1 MGFAGRKR
9 MTKCYVVFIL
19 TVCLRLCGSNGE
31 DTGFKIFRGE
41 QDIFTNM
48 KCSGKDKSKCVSD
61 QCESYGAECVGEDN
75 CEYCRCSNGNNTLMK
90 GQCIPDEDIV
100 TQSGRLYITNL
111 PTCDK
116 LQSHSLIYMIR
127 LSYIRLSSWCACK

>member
-9 MTKCYVVFIL
+9 MTQRYVVFIL

-31 DTGFKIFRGE
+31 DTGFKIFRSE

-48 KCSGKDKSKCVSD
+48 KCSGQRKLSKCMSD

-75 CEYCRCSNGNNTLMK
+75 CEYCRCLKDNNTFIINDK
-90 GQCIPDEDIV
+90 EEKCKRDEDIV
-100 TQSGRLYITNL
+100 EESSTRQHIKNVLYSVHL
-111 PTCDK
+111 
-116 LQSHSLIYMIR
+116 
-127 LSYIRLSSWCACK
+127 